1 MAGKTGNSI
10 ADLMARLQSNPRP
23 VVVEFWA
30 AWCAPCQAIE
40 PVLLRAGEEFKG
52 KVDLWRI
59 NADEQPDVLRS
70 LKVYGIPTMIM
81 FQGGQEVAR
90 RAGAQSPGELL
101 KFFQAAEAGEAPPAR
116 TLTLFDRLLRAGLG
130 LVVLGLAY
138 QGGFNG
144 FYLLLALVGG
154 AFLFSAVYD
163 RCPIWRALSSR
174 VKDWLVGSEES

>member
-1 MAGKTGNSI
+1 MAGETGNSI
-10 ADLMARLQSNPRP
+10 TDLMARLQSNPRP

-30 AWCAPCQAIE
+30 PWCAPCRAIE
-40 PVLLRAGEEFKG
+40 PALLRVGEEFNG

-70 LKVYGIPTMIM
+70 LKVYGIPTMIL
-81 FQGGQEVAR
+81 FQGGQEIAR

-116 TLTLFDRLLRAGLG
+116 SLTVFDRLLRTGLG
-130 LVVLGLAY
+130 LAVLSLAY

-144 FYLLLALVGG
+144 FYLLLAVVGG
-154 AFLFSAVYD
+154 ALLFSAVYD
-163 RCPIWRALSSR
+163 RCPIWRALSTR
-174 VKDWLVGSEES
+174 VQGWLVGSEES